1 MTTALLAPQL
11 IGHGEVTELL
21 NRELKEPS
29 HAYLFTGPAGVGKA
43 TVAREFA
50 RLLLCPEAGDHPLP
64 CSSCRRVA
72 SGNHPDL
79 VAVEPEGRASLGVDT
94 ARSMVTQA
102 VLSPVESQRRV
113 FLVDDAG
120 LMTEQAANAMLK
132 TLEEPTGV
140 VTFLIVSESDDD
152 FPPTVASRCRVVR
165 FGRVPEAE
173 LTDALTERGMEAEE
187 ARVLAMV
194 SGGRP
199 GLALQLGPGSPVAEL
214 RRAWL
219 SLPVRFSGRPGDG
232 FSLAE
237 EMMTAIEPLAGEIA
251 GTVAGGAELRDRARR
266 RATQSLLASGPRDP
280 GVVLFGRGFAAAG
293 WADQKPRRPAS
304 GTDPGVAGR
313 SGVGRPRHPRRGD
326 RPVGKLAAFARSGGS
341 FHVTRTSRTNLI
353 SQPMGTARCS
363 LGTSM
368 QSRRGESNP

>member
-1 MTTALLAPQL
+1 MTTALLAPEL

-50 RLLLCPEAGDHPLP
+50 RLLLCPEAGDHALP
-64 CSSCRRVA
+64 CSSCRRVG

-79 VAVEPEGRASLGVDT
+79 VVVEPEGRASLGVDT

-102 VLSPVESQRRV
+102 VLSPVESHRRV

-132 TLEEPTGV
+132 TLEEPTAV

-152 FPPTVASRCRVVR
+152 FPPTVASRCRVIR

-173 LTDALTERGMEAEE
+173 LTEALTERGMEAEE

-237 EMMTAIEPLAGEIA
+237 EMMTSIEPLAAEIA
-251 GTVAGGAELRDRARR
+251 GAVAGGAELRDRARR
-266 RATQSLLASGPRDP
+266 RATQSLLASGLEILASFYLDAASLQLGGPIRNRDVP
-280 GVVLFGRGFAAAG
+280 LAELTHVSPAVAIRAATLILDAVVDLSGNL
-293 WADQKPRRPAS
+293 RPI
-304 GTDPGVAGR
+304 
-313 SGVGRPRHPRRGD
+313 
-326 RPVGKLAAFARSGGS
+326 PVLAALF
-341 FHVTRTSRTNLI
+341 
-353 SQPMGTARCS
+353 TAI
-363 LGTSM
+363 
-368 QSRRGESNP
+368 E

>member
-1 MTTALLAPQL
+1 MQL
-11 IGHGEVTELL
+11 V
-21 NRELKEPS
+21 S
-29 HAYLFTGPAGVGKA
+29 
-43 TVAREFA
+43 TV
-50 RLLLCPEAGDHPLP
+50 
-64 CSSCRRVA
+64 V

-132 TLEEPTGV
+132 TLEEPTAV

-152 FPPTVASRCRVVR
+152 FPPTVASRCRVIR

-173 LTDALTERGMEAEE
+173 LTEALTERGMEAEE

-214 RRAWL
+214 RRGMAL
-219 SLPVRFSGRPGDG
+219 IAGSLQREAGRRLQLGRGDDDGDRTSGWRDCRRLGRRCRTARPGSPPG
-232 FSLAE
+232 NPVTL
-237 EMMTAIEPLAGEIA
+237 G
-251 GTVAGGAELRDRARR
+251 LRPPRSWRR
-266 RATQSLLASGPRDP
+266 STWTRLRCSW
-280 GVVLFGRGFAAAG
+280 V
-293 WADQKPRRPAS
+293 
-304 GTDPGVAGR
+304 GR
-313 SGVGRPRHPRRGD
+313 SGTADVP
-326 RPVGKLAAFARSGGS
+326 LAELTRVSPAEAVSGAHAILDAVIDLS
-341 FHVTRTSRTNLI
+341 
-353 SQPMGTARCS
+353 GTCGLCPFWAALFTS
-363 LGTSM
+363 LGLQEPS
-368 QSRRGESNP
+368 